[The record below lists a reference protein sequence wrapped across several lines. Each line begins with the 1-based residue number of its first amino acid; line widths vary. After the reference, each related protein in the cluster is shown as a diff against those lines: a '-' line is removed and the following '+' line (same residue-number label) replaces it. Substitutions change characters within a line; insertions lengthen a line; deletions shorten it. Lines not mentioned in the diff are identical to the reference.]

1 MASAQGVTPLEIP
14 GSVAA
19 ALFPIAMFAA
29 LPAGQGIGTSWL
41 FLGGAVWLIAVMLV
55 ALARGPEKR
64 PLAAV
69 GITVFGALYAGG
81 LPAFLLWLRHNPAV
95 PDAWAAT
102 WLVFLPLATTWICD
116 TLAMAGGALIGG
128 AKLAPVISPR
138 KTWAGAVS
146 GAAAAVVVAPLYGQ
160 LVLTRAGVQVP
171 IGALVVIGL
180 LIGILGQAGDLAE
193 SLFKREAGLKDS
205 GGFFPGH
212 GGVLDRLDSLYWA
225 LPLTVLVLQVW
236 GTI

>member
-1 MASAQGVTPLEIP
+1 MASTQGISPLDIP

-19 ALFPIAMFAA
+19 ALFPIAMYAA
-29 LPAGQGIGTSWL
+29 LPAGQGLGTSWL
-41 FLGGAVWLIAVMLV
+41 FLGGAVWLIAVMLF
-55 ALARGPEKR
+55 ALSRGPEKR
-64 PLAAV
+64 PLGAV

-81 LPAFLLWLRHNPAV
+81 LPAFILWLRHNPAV
-95 PDAWAAT
+95 PDDWAAT

-116 TLAMAGGALIGG
+116 TAAMAGGALLGG
-128 AKLAPVISPR
+128 AKLAPALSPK
-138 KTWAGAVS
+138 KTWAGALS
-146 GAAAAVVVAPLYGQ
+146 GAVAALVVAPVYGH
-160 LVLTRAGVQVP
+160 LVLTWAGLRVP
-171 IGALVVIGL
+171 TGALLVIGL
-180 LIGILGQAGDLAE
+180 LIGTLGQVGDLAE

-225 LPLTVLVLQVW
+225 VPLTVLVLQAW